1 MKLSIRGK
9 LIAITTILLIVPS
22 LIIGIMGYSTAKE
35 NLDDI
40 GAKGLKNDVQLA
52 LQLID
57 MANQQVEEGNLTLE
71 EAQEQVK
78 QKLIGPMQA
87 DGKRTIE
94 STVDMGEYGY
104 FFILDQ
110 QGVGVGH
117 PMFEGKDLFDSQAPD
132 GMYTTRETIKTA
144 EKGGGFLEFDF
155 AVPGTEDQI
164 APKIVYTEL
173 DPNWGW
179 VVNAGAYLMDFNEGA
194 TGVLKMLA
202 VVLVIALALGTVL
215 IVWFARHL
223 SNPLHRLTKHV
234 GEVAEGDLR
243 ERDITVTNHDEI
255 GELALSISKMTA
267 NLRSMVD
274 QVSNASMQVAA
285 TSEELS
291 ASSEQTSL
299 AVEQVASAIQ
309 EVADGAENQ
318 VTQTLKSNGLVG
330 HISKEIAELNQ
341 HVQGV
346 TSTANETSML
356 ANDGVD
362 VVDQA
367 IQRIHL
373 IQEETAVTATVV
385 NELGNKSHEIG
396 EMVSMITNVAE
407 QTNLLALNAAIE
419 AARAGEHGKGF
430 AVVAD
435 EVRKLAEQSA
445 QAANKVN
452 HLILEIREEIDE
464 SVEAISK
471 GNLSVEEGI
480 RLVNEAGSSFRI
492 IASAVNKVTADIT
505 EVSDGVEQ
513 ISADAQLIVQT
524 IDLTTEIAEQSA
536 EHTQTIAAAAEEQT
550 ASIEEIAAGS
560 DTLAQMAEDLQAAV
574 RTFKY

>member
-1 MKLSIRGK
+1 MKLTIRRK

-22 LIIGIMGYSTAKE
+22 LIIGIMGYSTAKS

-52 LQLID
+52 IQIIEF
-57 MANQQVEEGNLTLE
+57 ANQQVEKGNMTLE
-71 EAQEQVK
+71 DAQEQVK

-94 STVDMGEYGY
+94 STVDMGQYGY
-104 FFILDQ
+104 FFILDKE
-110 QGVGVGH
+110 GNAVGH
-117 PMFEGKDLFDSQAPD
+117 PMFEGENLFDSQAPD
-132 GMYTTRETIKTA
+132 GMYTTRETIKKA
-144 EKGGGFLEFDF
+144 EDGGGFLEFDF
-155 AVPGTEDQI
+155 AVPGVENQI
-164 APKIVYTEL
+164 APKIVYTEV

-179 VVNAGAYLMDFNEGA
+179 VVNAGAYLMDFNDGA
-194 TGVLKMLA
+194 NGVLMVLA
-202 VVLVIALALGTVL
+202 IVLIVSLVLGTVL

-223 SNPLHRLTKHV
+223 SNPLHKLTQHV

-243 ERDITVTNHDEI
+243 NEAIVVHNHDEV
-255 GELALSISKMTA
+255 GELAASISKMTT
-267 NLRSMVD
+267 NLRSMID

-299 AVEQVASAIQ
+299 AVEQVASSIQ
-309 EVADGAENQ
+309 EVANGAENQ
-318 VTQTLKSNGLVG
+318 VAQTLKANELVA
-330 HISKEIAELNQ
+330 HISKEVTELNEHVQ
-341 HVQGV
+341 HV
-346 TSTANETSML
+346 TSAAKDTSILANE
-356 ANDGVD
+356 GVG
-362 VVDQA
+362 VVEEA
-367 IQRIHL
+367 IQCIHL

-445 QAANKVN
+445 RAANQVN
-452 HLILEIREEIDE
+452 HLILEIREEIEE
-464 SVEAISK
+464 SVEAINK

-480 RLVNEAGSSFRI
+480 RLVNEAGSAFRT
-492 IASAVNKVTADIT
+492 IATGVNEVTRDIT
-505 EVSDGVEQ
+505 EVSDGVQQ
-513 ISADAQLIVQT
+513 ISVDTNSIVQT

-536 EHTQTIAAAAEEQT
+536 DHTQTIAAAAEQQT